1 MVLNPSENP
10 ILVSSIRNEQTY
22 FAEMMSNGSVKIS
35 RIKVQSKR
43 ILVEEEIQIILSAL
57 ESRSF
62 DHFVIVLH
70 THQKFY
76 VFASSKH

>member
-1 MVLNPSENP
+1 MILNPSENP

-43 ILVEEEIQIILSAL
+43 ILVEQEI
-57 ESRSF
+57 
-62 DHFVIVLH
+62 
-70 THQKFY
+70 
-76 VFASSKH
+76 